1 MTKQVLLRA
10 LILMSALLVLNGCK
24 DSETANDAKKGD
36 AALVLDAGQEPRE
49 SVRYKIAH
57 GTTTTSIME
66 FGLASLTTMDS
77 GAELAV
83 TPGVRLHI
91 VSGPTLEGKRGST
104 RFDVRIT
111 KAEAIVP
118 EGLDPAIA
126 MDLNKSASVLNNV
139 GGWVE
144 VDDRGIIQRT
154 ELNHAAKRS
163 DVPIRLLAMIINART
178 SLSRVILPAEPIG
191 AGARWEARK
200 ELILYGFEVS
210 QVDTYTLTEKV
221 GDELKLAVQMQQ
233 TALPQTITFEE
244 EGIELSVESFKM
256 SAAGEVIANLNALE
270 ANAAASGESVG
281 VLNVKTV
288 DGTERVEIDR
298 AFQVRMTVTYDLPE
312 DEAAE
317 AAEQAAEEAEE
328 VEEALEVEEEAGE
341 KLEAQE

>member
-57 GTTTTSIME
+57 GTTTTAMME
-66 FGLASLTTMDS
+66 FGIASLTTTDR
-77 GAELAV
+77 AAQLAV

-104 RFDVRIT
+104 RFDVRII

-118 EGLDPAIA
+118 EGIDPKVA
-126 MDLNKSASVLNNV
+126 MDLNRSASVLNNV

-191 AGARWEARK
+191 VGARWEARK
-200 ELILYGFEVS
+200 ELVLYGFEVS

-221 GDELKLAVQMQQ
+221 GDELKLNVQMQQ

-244 EGIELSVESFKM
+244 EGIELTVESFKM
-256 SAAGEVIANLNALE
+256 NAAGEVIANLNALE
-270 ANAAASGESVG
+270 SNAAASGESAG

-298 AFQVRMTVTYDLPE
+298 AVQMRMTVTYDLAESEEIVAVE
-312 DEAAE
+312 DAE
-317 AAEQAAEEAEE
+317 AAVDA
-328 VEEALEVEEEAGE
+328 EEEAGE
-341 KLEAQE
+341 ELEAQE

>member
-57 GTTTTSIME
+57 GTTTTAMME
-66 FGLASLTTMDS
+66 FGIASLTATDR
-77 GAELAV
+77 AAQLAV

-104 RFDVRIT
+104 RFDVRII

-118 EGLDPAIA
+118 EGIDPKVA
-126 MDLNKSASVLNNV
+126 MDLNRSASVLNNV

-191 AGARWEARK
+191 VGARWEARK
-200 ELILYGFEVS
+200 ELVLYGFEVS

-221 GDELKLAVQMQQ
+221 GDELKLNVQMQQ

-244 EGIELSVESFKM
+244 EGIELTVESFKM
-256 SAAGEVIANLNALE
+256 NAAGEVIANLNALE
-270 ANAAASGESVG
+270 SNASASGESAG

-298 AFQVRMTVTYDLPE
+298 AVQMRMTVTYDLAESEEIVAVE
-312 DEAAE
+312 DAE
-317 AAEQAAEEAEE
+317 AAVDA
-328 VEEALEVEEEAGE
+328 EEEAGE
-341 KLEAQE
+341 ELEAQE